1 MRPIPLVVALVTTAI
16 LSPTAASAMDV
27 AMVRLAILVQVS
39 SRTSLTVSTDQLRFD
54 SAPGSD
60 AAVVEV
66 DFSAG
71 ARIPSGTDIVLT
83 VQPLT
88 TLGGVITFNGNG
100 DGTRAGTLTMDAPST
115 VGRWRGSGVR
125 RGRLVFTLR
134 DGTAGA
140 SSVPVRFVLSAP

>member
-1 MRPIPLVVALVTTAI
+1 MRPIPFGRWLVTTAI
-16 LSPTAASAMDV
+16 LISMAASAMDV

-71 ARIPSGTDIVLT
+71 ARIPGGTDIVLT

-88 TLGGVITFNGNG
+88 ATGGVITFNG
-100 DGTRAGTLTMDAPST
+100 TATEPARAP
-115 VGRWRGSGVR
+115 
-125 RGRLVFTLR
+125 
-134 DGTAGA
+134 
-140 SSVPVRFVLSAP
+140 

>member
-1 MRPIPLVVALVTTAI
+1 MRPIRPVVALVTTAV
-16 LSPTAASAMDV
+16 LMPRAASAMDV

-39 SRTSLTVSTDQLRFD
+39 SRTSLTVSTDQLRFN
-54 SAPGSD
+54 STPGSD
-60 AAVVEV
+60 SAVVEV

-88 TLGGVITFNGNG
+88 TTVGVITFNGDG
-100 DGTRAGTLTMDAPST
+100 EGTRAGVLAMAGPSM
-115 VGRWRGSGVR
+115 VGRWRGSGLR
-125 RGRLVFTLR
+125 RGRVVFTLR
-134 DGTAGA
+134 EATAGV